1 MRAETVL
8 ALPFFNHAE
17 TANLDW
23 IGESIAETLRDAM
36 APEGVLVL
44 AREDRL
50 EAWANPSRA
59 GLAARGLPAL

>member
-1 MRAETVL
+1 MRRWLVL
-8 ALPFFNHAE
+8 LA
-17 TANLDW
+17 
-23 IGESIAETLRDAM
+23 IGCGAMRAETLRDAM